1 MNKHYF
7 IAIKVP
13 KELASVIIQ
22 ERDKTNLHMTHKILP
37 IAEDLHITLYYL
49 GHVADG
55 ILQQIIHSLNRLEW
69 ESFELK
75 TSGVAHFGNEATPR
89 VVYTSLEES
98 NSLQLLQQKIVQLL
112 SNFIE
117 VQKTNDFTA
126 HITMAKKWASLESL
140 NLTEFNLPDV
150 VFDVLSFSI
159 FTVNVTRSPRY
170 EEICTVKW
178 RRGENNGPTS

>member
-1 MNKHYF
+1 MKL
-7 IAIKVP
+7 P
-13 KELASVIIQ
+13 RELCIRA
-22 ERDKTNLHMTHKILP
+22 
-37 IAEDLHITLYYL
+37 
-49 GHVADG
+49 
-55 ILQQIIHSLNRLEW
+55 LE
-69 ESFELK
+69 K
-75 TSGVAHFGNEATPR
+75 
-89 VVYTSLEES
+89 S

-159 FTVNVTRSPRY
+159 FTD
-170 EEICTVKW
+170 
-178 RRGENNGPTS
+178 